1 MVTGVAS
8 HHMNR
13 SFRTSTTIAAAVQLQ
28 WREAMEC
35 TLGPQRPGR
44 LPRIALT
51 IDSKPLP

>member
-1 MVTGVAS
+1 VVTGVAS